1 MGSSALPLYIVG
13 GGISAEYL
21 TLKALRIIMNADKVY
36 VDTYTSIAPGLDDAL
51 IARLNPSAEVVKAT
65 RNTLEERSNKI
76 IEEAKEHNIVV
87 VVPGDPHLA
96 TTHISL
102 VVEARRRGVEA
113 HIIPGVSGLYA
124 VIDECGLQVYR
135 FGKIVTLV
143 YPEENY
149 KPYTT
154 IEVIHENHRR
164 NLHTMV
170 LLDLRL
176 DTGKAM
182 TIPEAVDILL
192 EIEKELTLREN
203 LSPILEKALLVGVA
217 RAGLPDSS
225 CIAGKP
231 DRLRQAN
238 YPPPP
243 HTIIVTA
250 PKLHPIEEEALQTLC
265 NLA

>member
-1 MGSSALPLYIVG
+1 VGDRVLPLYIVG

-21 TLKALRIIMNADKVY
+21 TLKALKIIMSADKVY

-65 RNTLEERSNKI
+65 RNTLEEGSNKI

-102 VVEARRRGVEA
+102 IVEARRKDVEA

-135 FGKIVTLV
+135 FGKVVTLV

-154 IEVIHENHRR
+154 IEVIHENYKR

-176 DTGKAM
+176 DAGKAM

-192 EIEKELTLREN
+192 EIEQELTLREN

-225 CIAGKP
+225 CIAGRPEK
-231 DRLRQAN
+231 LKQAS